1 MAIWG
6 FGIVQS
12 LELERTGQRA
22 LGELCEKLAAIADV
36 RLRPFVAQSHAELAR
51 AVDDEEVALAWL
63 PPIPTIELEDSRL
76 ATVLAIPLRNGQ
88 TSYSSALVTRRGIR
102 PNASRDLATTL
113 AELRGRRVAWVDA
126 ESAAGY
132 LVPRMQLA
140 ASGVEDPG
148 SFWGRETFVR
158 THPAVID
165 AVVSGQAEVGAT
177 YCQLDAQK
185 NVVRGAWIDEE
196 GLARRPIE
204 VLATF
209 GPIPNDALVVSNLV
223 PVADRSALTR
233 AMQVPRVRE
242 LLGQLV
248 GATDFRMPSA
258 THYEPLRHLLRTAR
272 ARGSR

>member
-1 MAIWG
+1 MAVWG
-6 FGIVQS
+6 LGIVQS
-12 LELERTGQRA
+12 LELERAGQHA
-22 LGELCEKLAAIADV
+22 LGELCDLLAAGSDV
-36 RLRPFVAQSHAELAR
+36 RLRPFVAQSHAELTR
-51 AVDDEEVALAWL
+51 AIDDEEVALAWL

-76 ATVLAIPLRNGQ
+76 ATVLAIPLRSGR
-88 TSYSSALVTRRGIR
+88 TSYWSALVTRRGIR
-102 PNASRDLATTL
+102 PNAARDLATTL

-140 ASGVEDPG
+140 ASGVDDPG
-148 SFWGRETFVR
+148 SFWARETFVR

-185 NVVRGAWIDEE
+185 NVVRGAWIDED
-196 GLARRPIE
+196 GLARRPVE